1 MSDNDIFKMVFK
13 VEEYIRK
20 EQHDELTICYVDR
33 DSIFVQFKD
42 KDISVDDISKK
53 VAELTEKV
61 ASITKTK

>member
-1 MSDNDIFKMVFK
+1 MSEDIFKNVMRT
-13 VEEYIRK
+13 EEYIRT
-20 EQHDELTICYVDR
+20 ELGDEFDICYVDK

-53 VAELTEKV
+53 AAELTEKV